1 MAIKLWSVNELF
13 YKVGSE
19 PNHQPKKRKTE
30 TRTKE
35 QVIKKKRKEKKKKN
49 RLPRHTLETSAEL
62 RRAYGLRNLTAIKSF
77 CPYGF
82 T

>member
-19 PNHQPKKRKTE
+19 PNHQPKQRKTE

-35 QVIKKKRKEKKKKN
+35 QVIKKKEKEKKKKKK

-62 RRAYGLRNLTAIKSF
+62 RRRMDFGT
-77 CPYGF
+77 
-82 T
+82 

>member
-1 MAIKLWSVNELF
+1 MAIKLWSVNELS

-19 PNHQPKKRKTE
+19 PNHQPKSKSL
-30 TRTKE
+30 
-35 QVIKKKRKEKKKKN
+35 QKKKRRKKKTIAPPY
-49 RLPRHTLETSAEL
+49 PRDI
-62 RRAYGLRNLTAIKSF
+62 RRAEAWYGLRNMTAIKSF